1 MKNEELIRSVVCLLA
16 IDGEMDQEEMQFLQA
31 LSKRLRVSS
40 NVVKEALEQVR
51 KGKGRVHVSDDL
63 ADKVLILDTLTQAAL
78 ANRQIAPRERQVLNT
93 VATKMGF
100 SEAEVGKLIQRHEK
114 PATLTC
120 PKCGF
125 GQDSGRTECLR
136 CGIIFAKFASKETE
150 RAADLSTSPFP
161 EDVAEE
167 GSYSNQ
173 LERFKEASFRTRQ
186 VLSGSLCLFIALV
199 ILVFGFANNR
209 DLSGYALMS
218 LLVAVIGG
226 WILGKLFWLNRFG
239 VVTTAEV
246 TDKRIR
252 KHRHYS
258 RYSHWHQQQTSF
270 LITCEFEVPRP
281 GQEPRYISVTNQVS
295 EFHYKRLGIG
305 STVKIRY
312 LPAFPRLCQ
321 IELW

>member
-1 MKNEELIRSVVCLLA
+1 VVCLLA
-16 IDGEMDQEEMQFLQA
+16 IDGEMDPQERQFLQE
-31 LSKRLRVSS
+31 LSTRLRVSKE
-40 NVVKEALEQVR
+40 VVNEALNQVR
-51 KGKGRVHVSDDL
+51 QGKGRVHVSDDL

-93 VATKMGF
+93 VAAKMGF
-100 SEAEVGKLIQRHEK
+100 SEADVAKLIQRHEK

-125 GQDSGRTECLR
+125 EQDSGRTECLR
-136 CGIIFAKFASKETE
+136 CGIIFAKFAPKETE
-150 RAADLSTSPFP
+150 RTDDRSSSPFP
-161 EDVAEE
+161 EDVAAE

-173 LERFKEASFRTRQ
+173 LERVKEASFRTRQ
-186 VLSGSLCLFIALV
+186 ILFGSLFLFIALV
-199 ILVFGFANNR
+199 ILVFGVANNR
-209 DLSGYALMS
+209 DLPGYALMS
-218 LLVAVIGG
+218 LFVVVIGG
-226 WILGKLFWLNRFG
+226 WILGKLFLLNRFG

-252 KHRHYS
+252 QNRHYS
-258 RYSHWHQQQTSF
+258 RYSHRHHQQTSF

-281 GQEPRYISVTNQVS
+281 GQESRCISVTSQVS

-312 LPAFPRLCQ
+312 LPAFPRFCQ
-321 IELW
+321 VELW